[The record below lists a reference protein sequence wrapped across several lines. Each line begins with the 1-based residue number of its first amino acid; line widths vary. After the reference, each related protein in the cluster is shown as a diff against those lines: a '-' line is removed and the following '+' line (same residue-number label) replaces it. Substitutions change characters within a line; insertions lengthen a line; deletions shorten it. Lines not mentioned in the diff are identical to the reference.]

1 MIVTAR
7 LFGTLHRFASP
18 GSTGLW
24 QGDMPDGSTLRD
36 VLCAIGAEERE
47 LSVAT
52 LDGVPIPLDEVIPPE
67 ADLVLVT
74 LMGGG

>member
-18 GSTGLW
+18 GSTDVW
-24 QGDMPDGSTLRD
+24 QGDLPDGSTLRD
-36 VLCAIGAEERE
+36 VVRAIGAEERE
-47 LSVAT
+47 VSVAA
-52 LDGVPIPLDEVIPPE
+52 LDGIPITWDTIIPPE

>member
-18 GSTGLW
+18 GSPGQWRGNL
-24 QGDMPDGSTLRD
+24 PSGSTVRD
-36 VLCAIGAEERE
+36 VVRAIGAEERE
-47 LSVAT
+47 VAAAA
-52 LDGVPIPLDEVIPPE
+52 LNGVMMPLDTTVPPD
-67 ADLVLVT
+67 ADLLLVT

>member
-1 MIVTAR
+1 MVVTAR

-18 GSTGLW
+18 GSAGVW
-24 QGDMPDGSTLRD
+24 QADMPAGSTLRD

-47 LSVAT
+47 MSVAA
-52 LDGVPIPLDEVIPPE
+52 LNGIPIPLDTVIPPE